1 MGKINWGRVLLGG
14 LLAGAVNNLLQFA
27 VNSLYL
33 FREWRTVID
42 TRGLPSVE
50 RTEFTWLFTILNVL
64 AGVFVVWLY
73 VMFRP
78 RCGPGPKTA
87 VLAGLVFW
95 LVSTMGPIVVWNW
108 SGMFTPLLALVWAT
122 HLGTY
127 TYLVIAV
134 VMTVVGAWPY
144 KE

>member
-14 LLAGAVNNLLQFA
+14 LLAGAVNNLLQFI
-27 VNSLYL
+27 VNRLYL
-33 FREWRTVID
+33 FREWGTAVKAL
-42 TRGLPSVE
+42 GLPIVE
-50 RTEFTWLFTILNVL
+50 RSEFAWLFTILNVL
-64 AGVFVVWLY
+64 AGIFVVWLY
-73 VMFRP
+73 AMIRP

-87 VLAGLVFW
+87 ALAGLVFW
-95 LVSTMGPIVVWNW
+95 LVSAMGPIVLWSL
-108 SGMFTPLLALVWAT
+108 SGMFPPIPPGLWAT
-122 HLGTY
+122 HLG